1 MKAKPGSGGGGVKP
15 TPKKTVQSMKDAA
28 KNLAPKKANIRA
40 TGSGT
45 PTRAS
50 ATTAPRRPRDVGTPY
65 VPKPK
70 NPRGNVNA
78 TRYGRAVGT
87 SYVPKPKQMPKAY

>member
-1 MKAKPGSGGGGVKP
+1 MKAKPTGGGAKP
-15 TPKKTVQSMKDAA
+15 AAKKTVQSMREAA
-28 KNLAPKKANIRA
+28 KTTKKTPAK
-40 TGSGT
+40 TSGSGTGT

-70 NPRGNVNA
+70 NPRGKVDA
-78 TRYGRAVGT
+78 TRYPRKVGSRIT
-87 SYVPKPKQMPKAY
+87 LPGSY

>member
-1 MKAKPGSGGGGVKP
+1 MKAKPGSGGGGAKP
-15 TPKKTVQSMKDAA
+15 APKKTVQSMKDTA
-28 KNLAPKKANIRA
+28 KNLASKKANIRA

-50 ATTAPRRPRDVGTPY
+50 STTAPRRPRDVGTAY
-65 VPKPK
+65 VAKPK

-78 TRYGRAVGT
+78 TRYGRKVGSKIT
-87 SYVPKPKQMPKAY
+87 MPGAY

>member
-1 MKAKPGSGGGGVKP
+1 MKAKPVGSGGGGTKP
-15 TPKKTVQSMKDAA
+15 TPKKTVQSMREAA
-28 KNLAPKKANIRA
+28 KNLASKKAITRT

-50 ATTAPRRPRDVGTPY
+50 STTAPRRPRDVGTPY

-70 NPRGNVNA
+70 NPRGKVDA
-78 TRYGRAVGT
+78 TRYPRKVGSRIT
-87 SYVPKPKQMPKAY
+87 LPGSY